1 MSRTVHERINELF
14 NKCSKCTDRHSF
26 SYTQNQTYKLLLEI
40 IDNKNDDEFYSFFDK
55 HISNIKF
62 KQYYFTRL
70 FNPYRELNFNR
81 LSNTKDFIDICCSP
95 CSPNVINFYIELNMF
110 LNEIVKI
117 NQKLK
122 QEEQEKLELLKKE
135 EDKKLELLQKEEQEK
150 LELIKKEEEKKMKV
164 IKKAI
169 KKEVVKE
176 VKKTSKQS
184 KTDVNKSEK
193 VKENI
198 TEDTDKKKKKKPISA
213 TIKRLVWNTN
223 IGEDVGKS
231 KCMCC
236 NSTDITQMSFNCGH
250 IVAEAN
256 GGETIVSN
264 LKPIC
269 QNCNSSMGIKNMED
283 FMKSLK

>member
-1 MSRTVHERINELF
+1 MSRTIYEKVNEYYTKRKEVEIN
-14 NKCSKCTDRHSF
+14 NKGSSGSFHNTRLQTD
-26 SYTQNQTYKLLLEI
+26 KLLLEI
-40 IDNKNDDEFYSFFDK
+40 IDDKTDDDFNTFY
-55 HISNIKF
+55 IKYMSKIQL
-62 KQYYFTRL
+62 KQYYFARL
-70 FNPYRELNFNR
+70 FNPYKECNFN
-81 LSNTKDFIDICCSP
+81 SFDNTNDFIDKSYSVCAV
-95 CSPNVINFYIELNMF
+95 NDENYYKELNMF
-110 LNEIVKI
+110 LNDIVII

-122 QEEQEKLELLKKE
+122 KEEQEKLELLK
-135 EDKKLELLQKEEQEK
+135 
-150 LELIKKEEEKKMKV
+150 IEEEKKMKV

-176 VKKTSKQS
+176 VNKTSKQS
-184 KTDVNKSEK
+184 KTDVKKNEK
-193 VKENI
+193 VKEII
-198 TEDTDKKKKKKPISA
+198 TDDNDKKKKKKPISA

-223 IGEDVGKS
+223 IGEDIGKS

-256 GGETIVSN
+256 GGDTIVSN

-269 QNCNSSMGIKNMED
+269 QNCNSSMGIKNMEE

>member
-1 MSRTVHERINELF
+1 MSRTIYEKVNENYTKTKEVGIN
-14 NKCSKCTDRHSF
+14 NKSSF
-26 SYTQNQTYKLLLEI
+26 HNTHLQSYKLLLEI
-40 IDNKNDDEFYSFFDK
+40 IDDKTDDDFNTFY
-55 HISNIKF
+55 IKYMSKF
-62 KQYYFTRL
+62 QLKQYYFARL
-70 FNPYRELNFNR
+70 FNPYKECNFN
-81 LSNTKDFIDICCSP
+81 SFDNTNDFIDKSYSFCGV
-95 CSPNVINFYIELNMF
+95 NDENYYKELNMF
-110 LNEIVKI
+110 LNNIVII

-122 QEEQEKLELLKKE
+122 KEEQEKLELLK
-135 EDKKLELLQKEEQEK
+135 KEEQEK

-164 IKKAI
+164 IKK
-169 KKEVVKE
+169 EVVKE
-176 VKKTSKQS
+176 VKKTSSKET
-184 KTDVNKSEK
+184 KTDVRKNEK
-193 VKENI
+193 IKEFI
-198 TEDTDKKKKKKPISA
+198 TNDNDKKKKKKPISA

-223 IGEDVGKS
+223 IGEDIGKS

-256 GGETIVSN
+256 GGDTIVSN